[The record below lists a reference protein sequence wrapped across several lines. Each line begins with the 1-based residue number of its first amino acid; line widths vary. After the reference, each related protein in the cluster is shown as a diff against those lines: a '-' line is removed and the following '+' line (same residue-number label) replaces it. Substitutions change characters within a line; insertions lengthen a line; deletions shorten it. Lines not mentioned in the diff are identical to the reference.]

1 MDLKNKLSDIDV
13 KALKSFATST
23 KGIIVIACT
32 LIFLFG
38 VYSIIQ
44 SLAPKRAPLL
54 YAVCSGFLEQQV
66 TFPKTLKHTAVEQY
80 SKALRIYYTH
90 IDAFGQYQFEMTE
103 CTFKQDP
110 QKGFMLDRV
119 FFNQVKEVTEKDRLA
134 GKGRLYEVKKEFI
147 DLFNTSKSASS
158 IMSQNP
164 DTEAVL
170 DRGFRF

>member
-1 MDLKNKLSDIDV
+1 MDLKQKLSKIDI
-13 KALKSFATST
+13 KALKTFAMST
-23 KGIIVIACT
+23 KGIIIIVCS
-32 LIFLFG
+32 LILLFG
-38 VYSIIQ
+38 IYSISQ
-44 SLAPKRAPLL
+44 ALAPKKAPLL

-66 TFPKTLKHTAVEQY
+66 TFSKTLKHTAVEQY
-80 SKALRIYYTH
+80 SKAVRIYYTH

-119 FFNQVKEVTEKDRLA
+119 FFNQVKDVTEKERLA
-134 GKGRLYEVKKEFI
+134 GKGRLYEVRQEVI
-147 DLFNTSKSASS
+147 DLFNNSKSAIS

-170 DRGFRF
+170 ERGYRF